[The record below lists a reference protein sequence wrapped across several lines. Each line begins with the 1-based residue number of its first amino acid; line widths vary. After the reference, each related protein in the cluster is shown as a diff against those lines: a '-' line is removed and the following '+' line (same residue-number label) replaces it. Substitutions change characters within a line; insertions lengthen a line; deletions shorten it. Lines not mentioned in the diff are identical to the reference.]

1 MTEKHKTMLPQKDLI
16 SWKSKA
22 AVFSTR
28 KQEYS
33 QRLNPVPLLRPP
45 GEGGDIIP
53 TDLIAAFR
61 IILLQPL
68 GTWEHVCICMC
79 VCVCVCV
86 LEAEDWRE
94 WKLEN
99 QEGIGVQRQKCPLGD
114 HLGLTP
120 TFLPLQTQGKD
131 QI

>member
-1 MTEKHKTMLPQKDLI
+1 MTEKHKTVLPQKDLI

-33 QRLNPVPLLRPP
+33 QRLNPIPLLRPP

-68 GTWEHVCICMC
+68 GTWEHVCICVC

-86 LEAEDWRE
+86 
-94 WKLEN
+94 
-99 QEGIGVQRQKCPLGD
+99 GG
-114 HLGLTP
+114 
-120 TFLPLQTQGKD
+120 
-131 QI
+131 

>member
-33 QRLNPVPLLRPP
+33 QRLNPAPLLRPP

-86 LEAEDWRE
+86 CVCWRLKIGENGSWRIKRALVCRGRSVPLE
-94 WKLEN
+94 
-99 QEGIGVQRQKCPLGD
+99 
-114 HLGLTP
+114 T
-120 TFLPLQTQGKD
+120 T
-131 QI
+131 